1 MPIFSSDEDAIV
13 PISSIIA
20 KPGATSI
27 TAKTF
32 TQYNP
37 DTFESLKN
45 PNFIECSAKQVLDEI
60 DPITFDLFPNRRFID
75 VDTETF
81 YTGIPN
87 NRMPAQ
93 VVRRWIKVGNKYIP
107 NDFPFCIS
115 LCDGKKSFVVYDTL
129 ENGFR
134 EFKKLIPLLADTTID
149 KVGHN
154 IDYDLH
160 MLANAGVDMRGRMW
174 DTMPEAKLV
183 RAYAFSNR
191 LIDLATEMPNGITQY
206 EHMLDAYKA
215 MHRITDYRQI
225 PRDLMTQYT
234 SADVWNSLWAL
245 PYYYPRIIENNQEEL
260 LDVENQIM
268 RIAFSMERTG
278 IVTDQRYITEDLIPE
293 LKEQVATAEQKI
305 YDEAG
310 TMFNINSG
318 QQLEKVLVDMGY
330 GKSIKYDGKTG
341 NPKFDKFQKERMLKE
356 GVTLFETINTFM
368 GSEKLLN
375 TFAIKLSE
383 MKDANNVVHC
393 NFNPI
398 EAKTGRFSI
407 SNPSMQNMPRRKDD
421 RVRGGFIAPYGY
433 HMWDFDFKSQESI
446 ILAHYCQS
454 PYLIDN
460 INAGKDIHT
469 LFAAIINHC
478 DYVKVIKQWRND
490 AKSVEFAIVYGA
502 GADKVSAMTGQD
514 VPACKTIIATVYHDI
529 PEIDTF
535 IKTANKI
542 AKERG
547 FMKTVMNRYVYLEKG
562 REYACVNYIIQ
573 GSAAVSTKTRM
584 IDLYKFLKANNYKSR
599 MVLQVHDSLDGYVKD
614 TEEAELIPYWK
625 WIQTERKLFRIP
637 VVAESEKCIGS
648 WRTKEECNWPAVEPP
663 KEMLD
668 KMEAYNI
675 WEESILGLE
684 LPWNEI
690 EEEENEIT
698 HS

>member
-1 MPIFSSDEDAIV
+1 MPVFTSEADAIV

-20 KPGATSI
+20 KPNMSSI

-37 DTFESLKN
+37 ETFESLKN
-45 PNFIECSAKQVLDEI
+45 PNFIECSAKHVLDKI
-60 DPITFDLFPNRRFID
+60 DPISFDMFPNKHFID

-81 YTGIPN
+81 FSGIPN
-87 NRMPAQ
+87 NRMPPQ
-93 VVRRWIKVGNKYIP
+93 VVRRWIKIGNKYIP

-115 LCDGKKSFVVYDTL
+115 ICDGVTSFVVYDTL
-129 ENGFR
+129 ANGFK
-134 EFKKLIPLLADTTID
+134 EFKKLTPLLTDMSID

-154 IDYDLH
+154 IDFDLH
-160 MLANAGVDMRGRMW
+160 MLANAGVDMRGHMW
-174 DTMPEAKLV
+174 DTMPEAKLT

-191 LIDLATEMPNGITQY
+191 LIDLANEMPNGITQF

-215 MHRITDYRQI
+215 MNRITDYRKI
-225 PRDLMTQYT
+225 PHDLMTQYT

-245 PYYYPRIIENNQEEL
+245 PYYYPRIVENEQIEL
-260 LDVENQIM
+260 LQVENQIM
-268 RIAFSMERTG
+268 RIAFTMERTG
-278 IVTDQRYITEDLIPE
+278 ILTDQRYITEDLIPE
-293 LKEQVATAEQKI
+293 LVEQVAGAEQKI

-310 TMFNINSG
+310 CMFNINSS
-318 QQLEKVLVDMGY
+318 QQVANVLTKMGY
-330 GKSIKYDGKTG
+330 GKHIKYNRVTG
-341 NPKFDKFQKERMLKE
+341 NPEFNKGQKARMINE

-375 TFAIKLSE
+375 TFARKLAE
-383 MKDANNVVHC
+383 MKDAYDVVHC

-398 EAKTGRFSI
+398 EAITGRFSI

-421 RVRGGFIAPYGY
+421 RVRGGFIAPAGY

-446 ILAHYCQS
+446 ILVHYCQS

-460 INAGKDIHT
+460 INKGKDVHT

-478 DYVKVIKQWRND
+478 DYAAVIRKWRDD

-502 GADKVSAMTGQD
+502 GADKVSDMTGQD
-514 VPACKTIIATVYHDI
+514 VPTCKTIIATVYHDI

-535 IKTANKI
+535 IKTTNKV
-542 AKERG
+542 AKQRG
-547 FMKTVMNRYVYLEKG
+547 YVRTIMNRFVYVEKG
-562 REYACVNYIIQ
+562 REYACVNYVIQ

-584 IDLYKFLKANNYKSR
+584 IDLYKFLKANDYKSR
-599 MVLQVHDSLDGYVKD
+599 MVLQVHDSLDGYIKD
-614 TEEAELIPYWK
+614 TEEAELVPYWK
-625 WIQTERKLFRIP
+625 WLQTERKLFRIP

-648 WRTKEECNWPAVEPP
+648 WRTKEECKWPAVEPP

-668 KMEAYNI
+668 KMDAYNI

-684 LPWNEI
+684 LPWDEIEKEANNEI
-690 EEEENEIT
+690 A
-698 HS
+698 